1 MAGKVAKFDAN
12 IEINESGVEALTQ
25 ALSSVVDEHGGSIFF
40 QRDPKFEDLGL
51 VELEKNTYQC
61 LICSKIMGPSRDA
74 KGNITKHFK
83 KLHMKENQHERKV
96 ECPRSECDEE
106 VPKSSL
112 NPHMDQKHGIKN
124 FKQLL
129 KRSFQPGV
137 DASKNSA
144 NKKPKITLDSDDKNP
159 LSQDL
164 NNNKTKTKQA
174 GVKKGSK
181 KNSKQEPDTSEY
193 SADEMLKMMLDN
205 DGVDP
210 LTQTLSDNKTKTKPG
225 VKKGSK
231 KNIKQE
237 PDTSD
242 NSSNE
247 MPKMTL
253 DSGIADPLALDLNEN
268 KIKTEKDLKK
278 SIKQEWEMN
287 RKKLQIRRWITKTQT
302 ICPRFEENNVMK
314 IQKIKVEKDKESLVQ
329 HLNQLMYVYISFK

>member
-1 MAGKVAKFDAN
+1 MAGKVVKFGAD
-12 IEINESGVEALTQ
+12 IEINESSVEALTQ
-25 ALSSVVDEHGGSIFF
+25 ALLSVVDEYGGSISV
-40 QRDPKFEDLGL
+40 QKDLKFEDLGL
-51 VELEKNTYQC
+51 VEVEKYTFQC
-61 LICSKIMGPSRDA
+61 LVCSRIFGPDA
-74 KGNITKHFK
+74 KNAKKNSIRHFK
-83 KLHMKENQHERKV
+83 TLHMKENQLERKV
-96 ECPRSECDEE
+96 QCPRCDEE
-106 VPKSSL
+106 VPKSGL
-112 NPHMDQKHGIKN
+112 NPHMDQKHGLKN
-124 FKQLL
+124 FNVMA
-129 KRSFQPGV
+129 KRSFKPEA
-137 DASKNSA
+137 DASKNSS
-144 NKKPKITLDSDDKNP
+144 NKKPKMTLDSDDTNP

-329 HLNQLMYVYISFK
+329 HLNQSMYVYISFK

>member
-1 MAGKVAKFDAN
+1 MAGKVIKFDAN
-12 IEINESGVEALTQ
+12 IEISESGVEAFTQ
-25 ALSSVVDEHGGSIFF
+25 ALLSVADEHGGSIFF
-40 QRDPKFEDLGL
+40 QRDLKFEDLGV

-61 LICSKIMGPSRDA
+61 LICSKICGPSKDA

-83 KLHMKENQHERKV
+83 RNHKKENQLERKV
-96 ECPRSECDEE
+96 ECPRCPEE
-106 VPKSSL
+106 VPKSGL

-124 FKQLL
+124 FKQLA
-129 KRSFQPGV
+129 KRSFQPGE
-137 DASKNSA
+137 DAPKNSSS
-144 NKKPKITLDSDDKNP
+144 KKPKMTLDNDDTDP
-159 LSQDL
+159 LTQDL

-181 KNSKQEPDTSEY
+181 KNTKQEPDTSEY

-205 DGVDP
+205 DGADP
-210 LTQTLSDNKTKTKPG
+210 FTQDLNDNKTKTKPG

-253 DSGIADPLALDLNEN
+253 DSDVADPLALELNEK
-268 KIKTEKDLKK
+268 KIKTELKK
-278 SIKQEWEMN
+278 NIKREWEMK
-287 RKKLQIRRWITKTQT
+287 RKKLQIRRWIAKTRT
-302 ICPRFEENNVMK
+302 ICSRFEENSTNPRR
-314 IQKIKVEKDKESLVQ
+314 ER
-329 HLNQLMYVYISFK
+329 

>member
-1 MAGKVAKFDAN
+1 MAGKIVKFGADF
-12 IEINESGVEALTQ
+12 EISESGVEVFTQ
-25 ALSSVVDEHGGSIFF
+25 ALLSLTDEYGGSVFV
-40 QRDPKFEDLGL
+40 QKDPKFEDLGL
-51 VELEKNTYQC
+51 VELEKNTFQC
-61 LICSKIMGPSRDA
+61 LVCSRIMGPSRDA
-74 KGNITKHFK
+74 KSNMTKHFK
-83 KLHMKENQHERKV
+83 NVHKKENQLERKV
-96 ECPRSECDEE
+96 ECPRCPEE

-129 KRSFQPGV
+129 KRSFQPGA
-137 DASKNSA
+137 DASKNSS
-144 NKKPKITLDSDDKNP
+144 NKKPKMTLDSDDKSP
-159 LSQDL
+159 LNQDL

-181 KNSKQEPDTSEY
+181 KNTKQEPDTSEY

-210 LTQTLSDNKTKTKPG
+210 LTQTVSDNKTKTKPG

-253 DSGIADPLALDLNEN
+253 DSGIEDPLDLNEN
-268 KIKTEKDLKK
+268 KIKTEKDLEK
-278 SIKQEWEMN
+278 SVKQEWEMN
-287 RKKLQIRRWITKTQT
+287 RKKLQVRRWIAKTQT
-302 ICPRFEENNVMK
+302 ICPRFEKNNVMK

>member
-1 MAGKVAKFDAN
+1 M
-12 IEINESGVEALTQ
+12 
-25 ALSSVVDEHGGSIFF
+25 
-40 QRDPKFEDLGL
+40 

-83 KLHMKENQHERKV
+83 KLHIKENQHERKV

-144 NKKPKITLDSDDKNP
+144 NKKPKMTLDSDDTNP
-159 LSQDL
+159 ISQDL
-164 NNNKTKTKQA
+164 NNNKTKTKQ
-174 GVKKGSK
+174 VKKGSK

-247 MPKMTL
+247 MPKVTL
-253 DSGIADPLALDLNEN
+253 DSGIEDPLELNEN

-278 SIKQEWEMN
+278 GIKQE
-287 RKKLQIRRWITKTQT
+287 
-302 ICPRFEENNVMK
+302 
-314 IQKIKVEKDKESLVQ
+314 
-329 HLNQLMYVYISFK
+329 

>member
-1 MAGKVAKFDAN
+1 MAGKIVKFGADF
-12 IEINESGVEALTQ
+12 EISESGVEVFTQ
-25 ALSSVVDEHGGSIFF
+25 ALLSLTEEYGGSVFV
-40 QRDPKFEDLGL
+40 QKDLKFEDLGL
-51 VELEKNTYQC
+51 VELEKNTFQC
-61 LICSKIMGPSRDA
+61 LVCSRIMGPSRDA
-74 KGNITKHFK
+74 KSNMTKHFK
-83 KLHMKENQHERKV
+83 KLHVKENQLERKV
-96 ECPRSECDEE
+96 ECPRCPEE
-106 VPKSSL
+106 VPKSGL

-124 FKQLL
+124 FKQLA

>member
-1 MAGKVAKFDAN
+1 MG
-12 IEINESGVEALTQ
+12 
-25 ALSSVVDEHGGSIFF
+25 
-40 QRDPKFEDLGL
+40 
-51 VELEKNTYQC
+51 
-61 LICSKIMGPSRDA
+61 GPSRDA
-74 KGNITKHFK
+74 KSNMTKHFK
-83 KLHMKENQHERKV
+83 KLHVKENQLERKV
-96 ECPRSECDEE
+96 ECPRCPEE
-106 VPKSSL
+106 VPKSGL

-124 FKQLL
+124 FKQLA

-144 NKKPKITLDSDDKNP
+144 HKKPKMTLDSDDTNP
-159 LSQDL
+159 ISQDL
-164 NNNKTKTKQA
+164 NNNKTKTKPKPKQA

-205 DGVDP
+205 EGVDP
-210 LTQTLSDNKTKTKPG
+210 LTQTLSDIKTKTKPG

-253 DSGIADPLALDLNEN
+253 DGDPLALDLNEN

-278 SIKQEWEMN
+278 NIKQE
-287 RKKLQIRRWITKTQT
+287 
-302 ICPRFEENNVMK
+302 
-314 IQKIKVEKDKESLVQ
+314 
-329 HLNQLMYVYISFK
+329 

>member
-1 MAGKVAKFDAN
+1 MAGKVVKYDAN
-12 IEINESGVEALTQ
+12 IEINESGVEALNQ
-25 ALSSVVDEHGGSIFF
+25 ALSTVVDEYGGSIFF
-40 QRDPKFEDLGL
+40 QQDIKFEDLGL
-51 VELEKNTYQC
+51 VEVEKQTYQC
-61 LICSKIMGPSRDA
+61 LVCSKIFGPARCA
-74 KGNITKHFK
+74 KSNSSIHFK
-83 KLHMKENQHERKV
+83 KMHMKENQLERKV
-96 ECPRSECDEE
+96 ECPRCPEE
-106 VPKSSL
+106 VPKSGL

-124 FKQLL
+124 FKQLV
-129 KRSFQPGV
+129 KRSFQPEA
-137 DASKNSA
+137 DAFKNSA

-159 LSQDL
+159 PSQDL
-164 NNNKTKTKQA
+164 NNNKTKTKQ
-174 GVKKGSK
+174 VKKGSK

>member
-25 ALSSVVDEHGGSIFF
+25 ALSTVVDEHGGSIFF

-83 KLHMKENQHERKV
+83 KLHIKENQHERKLN
-96 ECPRSECDEE
+96 CPRPECDEE

-112 NPHMDQKHGIKN
+112 NPHMDQKHGVKN

-129 KRSFQPGV
+129 KRSFQPGA
-137 DASKNSA
+137 DTPKNSS
-144 NKKPKITLDSDDKNP
+144 NKKPKMTLDSDDKDP
-159 LSQDL
+159 LNQDL

-174 GVKKGSK
+174 RVKKGSK
-181 KNSKQEPDTSEY
+181 KNTKQEPDTSEY

-205 DGVDP
+205 DGADP
-210 LTQTLSDNKTKTKPG
+210 LTKDLNDNETKIKPV

-253 DSGIADPLALDLNEN
+253 DSDVADPLALDLNEK
-268 KIKTEKDLKK
+268 KIKTELKK
-278 SIKQEWEMN
+278 NIKQE
-287 RKKLQIRRWITKTQT
+287 
-302 ICPRFEENNVMK
+302 
-314 IQKIKVEKDKESLVQ
+314 
-329 HLNQLMYVYISFK
+329 